1 MSNENIILTTKD
13 FTILEVLRDRQ
24 QGQTGLLMPLIRKK
38 MEKAIVVFRE
48 DLPADIASINS
59 RLRFRVE
66 AGESDTRVISTG
78 QTVGPVGMFLPIT
91 TLRGLALLGL
101 REGQAVSLIN
111 MNGVTEKILLEKVE
125 YQPEASRREREALGQ
140 EELTAAHTPPLRV
153 ISGGLDRRN
162 RLVCMPANGSDDP
175 GPSAA

>member
-1 MSNENIILTTKD
+1 MSNDNIILTTKD
-13 FTILEVLRDRQ
+13 FTILEVLRDRHHD
-24 QGQTGLLMPLIRKK
+24 QTGLLMPLIRNK

-48 DLPADIASINS
+48 DLPGDIASINS
-59 RLRFRVE
+59 RVRFRVA

-78 QTVGPVGMFLPIT
+78 QTHGPVGMFLPIT

-101 REGQAVSLIN
+101 REGQAMSLVN
-111 MNGVTEKILLEKVE
+111 MNGVTEKIVLEKVE

-140 EELTAAHTPPLRV
+140 EELTAGRKPMLRV
-153 ISGGLDRRN
+153 ISGGLDGHR
-162 RLVCMPANGSDDP
+162 CMSSFVAGGFDDP

>member
-1 MSNENIILTTKD
+1 MSNDNIILTTKD
-13 FTILEVLRDRQ
+13 FTILEVLRDRHHD
-24 QGQTGLLMPLIRKK
+24 QTGLLMPLIRNK

-48 DLPADIASINS
+48 DLPGDIASINS
-59 RLRFRVE
+59 RVRFRVA

-78 QTVGPVGMFLPIT
+78 QTHGPVGMFLPIT

-101 REGQAVSLIN
+101 REGQAMSLVN
-111 MNGVTEKILLEKVE
+111 MNGVTEKIVLEKVE

-140 EELTAAHTPPLRV
+140 EELTAERKPMLRV
-153 ISGGLDRRN
+153 ISGGLDRHR
-162 RLVCMPANGSDDP
+162 CMSSFVAGQFDDP